1 MIVKARL
8 GVKGLLEARK
18 EKRDEGKV
26 KTLSE
31 KSLFEKI
38 DALVEYPFTGIRK
51 LTIPPCEEEA
61 FQKDF
66 YTQKWLVL
74 IWPWFGIPM
83 AYYMMFLNFDVSWLV
98 SFVYIGIALLWSG
111 IWYWVIPRDSGS
123 GIPAGYVIIAVVG
136 MLIGFL

>member
-18 EKRDEGKV
+18 V
-26 KTLSE
+26 KTFSE

-61 FQKDF
+61 F
-66 YTQKWLVL
+66 
-74 IWPWFGIPM
+74 
-83 AYYMMFLNFDVSWLV
+83 
-98 SFVYIGIALLWSG
+98 
-111 IWYWVIPRDSGS
+111 
-123 GIPAGYVIIAVVG
+123 
-136 MLIGFL
+136 